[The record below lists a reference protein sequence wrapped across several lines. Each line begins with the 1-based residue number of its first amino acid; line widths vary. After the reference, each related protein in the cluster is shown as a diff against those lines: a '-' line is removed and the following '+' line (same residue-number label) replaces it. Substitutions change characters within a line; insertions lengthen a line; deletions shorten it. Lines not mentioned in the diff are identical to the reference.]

1 MKLNAN
7 KIQDEARKLLKKNQI
22 NETIQYLEDFVQKN
36 KIRDDD
42 FSDNLVAL
50 SQRNR
55 EIKGYNLSG
64 SISYQDNLLEKSK
77 ITKKL
82 LTLINEVPIL
92 INQISEKEEV
102 QSLAPAINYLEKV
115 QDENL
120 IEVRGRMIN
129 ADNLLLALFEEVKKK
144 EKKLFELE
152 GKSNELVDLK
162 TEIESLNLQIEEEK
176 RRYDELKIKYDE
188 LKKEKQKI
196 YELDFQIE
204 SLKAKLEGKE
214 RELEVLR
221 ESFVMS
227 KQLMDSQRKEIDR
240 LKNKYE

>member
-1 MKLNAN
+1 MEFNTN
-7 KIQDEARKLLKKNQI
+7 KIQETARELLKNNQI
-22 NETIQYLEDFVQKN
+22 NDTILFLENFIQEY

-42 FSDNLVAL
+42 FSDNLVVL

-55 EIKGYNLSG
+55 EIKGYDLG
-64 SISYQDNLLEKSK
+64 GAIAYQDAILEKSK

-82 LTLINEVPIL
+82 LSLINEIPIL
-92 INQISEKEEV
+92 IDQVSKSEPIT
-102 QSLAPAINYLEKV
+102 SLAPIQYLEKV

-120 IEVRGRMIN
+120 IEVRGKLIN
-129 ADNLLLALFEEVKKK
+129 VDNLLLLLFEEVKLK
-144 EKKLFELE
+144 ERKLIELE
-152 GKSNELVDLK
+152 GRTKELEDLRKELDLLNNKIEDEQRKYWELK
-162 TEIESLNLQIEEEK
+162 T
-176 RRYDELKIKYDE
+176 KYDE

-227 KQLMDSQRKEIDR
+227 KQLMESQRKEIER
-240 LKNKYE
+240 LQQKYE

>member
-7 KIQDEARKLLKKNQI
+7 KIQDEAREFIKKNQI
-22 NETIQYLEDFVQKN
+22 NEAIQYLEEFVQAN

-42 FSDNLVAL
+42 FSDNLVVL

-55 EIKGYNLSG
+55 ELKGYDLSG
-64 SISYQDNLLEKSK
+64 SISYQEHLTEKSRVS
-77 ITKKL
+77 KKL
-82 LTLINEVPIL
+82 LSLINEIPIL
-92 INQISEKEEV
+92 ITQVSKKEEV
-102 QSLAPAINYLEKV
+102 KSLAPAIHYLEKV

-129 ADNLLLALFEEVKKK
+129 VDNLLLTLFDEMKTK
-144 EKKLFELE
+144 ERKLKELE
-152 GKSNELVDLK
+152 GRSIELEELRK
-162 TEIESLNLQIEEEK
+162 EIGALNLQIEEEK
-176 RRYDELKIKYDE
+176 RRYDELKVKYDE
-188 LKKEKQKI
+188 LRKEKQKI

-221 ESFVMS
+221 ESFIMS
-227 KQLMDSQRKEIDR
+227 KQIMDTQRKEIEM
-240 LKNKYE
+240 LKTKYE